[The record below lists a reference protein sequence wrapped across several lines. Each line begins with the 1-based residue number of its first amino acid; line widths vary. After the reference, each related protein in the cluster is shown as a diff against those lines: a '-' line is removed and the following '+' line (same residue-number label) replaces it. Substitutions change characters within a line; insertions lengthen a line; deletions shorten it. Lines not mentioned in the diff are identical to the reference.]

1 MFIIFMIH
9 DLICCRIQ
17 TRYIMMKKRLSNTT
31 SKQASGRLTAFI
43 VAVVFALGTLF
54 VPTGGLAAETDE
66 DGVVLNEA
74 VETETAADENEL
86 DKAADAEIAEAA
98 ADKAAPGGSQPSETE
113 AEQQPVDAETS
124 DAMAKLEKLVMAQD
138 EDGDAAALEDLD
150 EAEYNGFIS
159 KEVKEMETA
168 IDELNEDP
176 ESGEAEE
183 ILSNELYTADS
194 LETIEA
200 VAAPEMIEYI
210 EPDYITELMGTNDS
224 YYGSDGWFLEMIKAP
239 YVWERGAFGKGI
251 VVAVVDTGVMMS
263 HPDFVNT
270 SFIDP
275 YNTVDDSADVT
286 DTDGHGTGM
295 AGIIAASYNNGTGL
309 TGIMPEVSIL
319 PIKIFDSGTNKTTH
333 SMVIKGIDYAADHG
347 VDVINMSVG
356 DKIES
361 PAMNEACSRAAAKG
375 VILVAASGN
384 SGDSSVFYPA
394 AYSSVV
400 SVGSIESDGAHSDFS
415 TYNKYVEA
423 AAPGRGILMPFV
435 LNNYASYARLNGTSG
450 SAAQVSAMAAMVKS
464 MDKSVTCNGF
474 KEILSTT
481 CIDKGA
487 AGRDDYFGYG
497 LMDLSRVYLYM
508 TGSLGLYKAT
518 LSSTSYVYNGKPKS
532 PAVVVTKTA
541 KNLPNTDYKVTYPK
555 NRTAVGTYVVTVTGL
570 GKYTGAKNLKYKIV
584 PPLVKKIKKPK
595 RYKRKL
601 VVQWYALRADQ
612 RAKYKSAITGFQ
624 VRVSK
629 SSKFKKAKYV
639 KVKGYARSSA
649 TVKGLKRKTKYY
661 VQYRAYKK
669 VGSVTYYSKW
679 SSKKKV
685 KTK

>member
-1 MFIIFMIH
+1 
-9 DLICCRIQ
+9 
-17 TRYIMMKKRLSNTT
+17 MMKKRLSNTT

-66 DGVVLNEA
+66 DGVVLNET
-74 VETETAADENEL
+74 VETETSADENEL
-86 DKAADAEIAEAA
+86 DKAADADDAEAA
-98 ADKAAPGGSQPSETE
+98 ADKADLDGSQTDETE
-113 AEQQPVDAETS
+113 SESQPADAEAS
-124 DAMAKLEKLVMAQD
+124 DAMAKLEELVMTQG

-150 EAEYNGFIS
+150 EAEYDGFIY
-159 KEVKEMETA
+159 KLEDDVTKQEVKEMETA
-168 IDELNEDP
+168 IDELSEDP
-176 ESGEAEE
+176 ESGEVEE

-200 VAAPEMIEYI
+200 VTDPDMIEYI
-210 EPDYITELMGTNDS
+210 EPDYITDLMGTNDY

-251 VVAVVDTGVMMS
+251 VVAVLDTGVMMS
-263 HPDFVNT
+263 HPDFDPDGFV
-270 SFIDP
+270 DP

-286 DTDGHGTGM
+286 DTNGHGTGM
-295 AGIIAASYNNGTGL
+295 AGIIAASYNNEKGL
-309 TGIMPEVSIL
+309 TGIMPEVSIM

-333 SMVIKGIDYAADHG
+333 SMVIEGIDYAADHG
-347 VDVINMSVG
+347 ASVINMSVG

-361 PAMNEACSRAAAKG
+361 PSMNEACSRAAARG
-375 VILVAASGN
+375 VILVAATGN

-415 TYNKYVEA
+415 TYNKYVDA
-423 AAPGRGILMPFV
+423 AAPGRGIRMPYV
-435 LNNYASYARLNGTSG
+435 VNGDASYSRMTGTSA
-450 SAAQVSAMAAMVKS
+450 SAPQVAAMAAMVKA

-474 KEILSTT
+474 KEILSMT

-487 AGRDDYFGYG
+487 AGRDDYYGYG
-497 LMDLSRVYLYM
+497 LMDLSRVYRYM

-518 LSSTSYVYNGKPKS
+518 LSFTSYVYNGKPKS
-532 PAVVVTKTA
+532 PAVTVTKTA
-541 KNLPNTDYKVTYPK
+541 RNLPNTDYKVTYPK
-555 NRTAVGTYVVTVTGL
+555 NRTAVGTYKVTVTGL
-570 GKYTGAKNLKYKIV
+570 GKYTGAKTLTYKIV
-584 PPLVKKIKKPK
+584 PPQIKKIKKLK

-601 VVQWYALRADQ
+601 VVQWYALSVNQ
-612 RAKYKSAITGFQ
+612 RTKYKSAITGFQ

-629 SSKFKKAKYV
+629 SSKFTKAKYV
-639 KVKGYARSSA
+639 NVKGITSCNA
-649 TVKGLKRKTKYY
+649 TIKGLKRKTKYY

-679 SSKKKV
+679 SGKRKV
-685 KTK
+685 KTR